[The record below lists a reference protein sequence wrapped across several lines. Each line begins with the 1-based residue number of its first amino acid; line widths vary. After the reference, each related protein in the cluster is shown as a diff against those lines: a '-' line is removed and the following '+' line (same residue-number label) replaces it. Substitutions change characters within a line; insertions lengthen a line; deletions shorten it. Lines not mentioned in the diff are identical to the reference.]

1 MELSYR
7 QLCALVAIAE
17 KGKIS
22 RAAIEL
28 SMSQPSLSRVLT
40 QIEKKLC
47 ARLFE
52 RSSRGV
58 QATEAGLRVCAH
70 AREIIR
76 GYASIHQCV
85 KELDGRLA
93 GDVCVAMPE
102 SVGNFLYIHLIK
114 HFKERHPHVG
124 LRVMFSRTPTIP
136 HYVEIGTADVAIV
149 DEQGL
154 SGLGVTPLMT
164 EQFHLIGLPTP
175 GAETRTTIKLQDVAT
190 LPLVLPALK
199 GSIRAFIDQTFAKQ
213 GLRPIVEFEV
223 DSASAL
229 LELVQDGWGYTILPY
244 SMVHRSVMKDEVEA
258 RLITHSPIERMLW
271 TALPANRPSS
281 RLLRAVEAEI
291 VALARKHGMTA
302 KWIPATGT
310 A

>member
-1 MELSYR
+1 
-7 QLCALVAIAE
+7 
-17 KGKIS
+17 
-22 RAAIEL
+22 
-28 SMSQPSLSRVLT
+28 MS
-40 QIEKKLC
+40 
-47 ARLFE
+47 
-52 RSSRGV
+52 
-58 QATEAGLRVCAH
+58 
-70 AREIIR
+70 
-76 GYASIHQCV
+76 
-85 KELDGRLA
+85 
-93 GDVCVAMPE
+93 
-102 SVGNFLYIHLIK
+102 
-114 HFKERHPHVG
+114 G

-281 RLLRAVEAEI
+281 AAVARGGGGDCGPGEKAWHDGQMDPRNRHGITLPLWQLLLSSGIA
-291 VALARKHGMTA
+291 
-302 KWIPATGT
+302 PAGQRG
-310 A
+310 